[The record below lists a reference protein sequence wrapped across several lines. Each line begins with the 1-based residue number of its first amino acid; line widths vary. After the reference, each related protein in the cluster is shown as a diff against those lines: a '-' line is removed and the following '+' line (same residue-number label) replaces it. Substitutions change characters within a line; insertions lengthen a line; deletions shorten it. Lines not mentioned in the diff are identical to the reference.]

1 MLGKLSLR
9 NARRQ
14 AGDYRIYL
22 LTVTI
27 SFALMYAF
35 NLVMFSEDVMEL
47 HQMMNTS
54 FSMCII
60 LASLVVVLVLGW
72 LVHYMSCFMLKR
84 RSREFGTYMLLGIP
98 GKRIARMFL
107 IENVLMGGAALV
119 FGILAGTLL
128 YQAMVLIIMHIFGV
142 DYRMTLFFS
151 WEALALTCG
160 YGVLIYLVSML
171 RLGRK
176 IGKMR
181 VVSLLYAERENEEKL
196 PGSPVF
202 GYALPAV
209 ALAAGAAGAWFCRRM
224 FGQGGN
230 LSTRDMGLFLLCTVV
245 CVYCFYTALS
255 QIMVRVFLK
264 NGERKYRSSVLLTVR
279 NLSLKIRTMSVTL
292 GTLTLLLTLTL
303 ALGMIATLFQGFFDQ
318 QMDNVCPADVMLFWG
333 REGEDYAPYRE
344 YVDEHL
350 GGGEDLVYPVYD
362 SGRQQI
368 APLLDGSPLEMS
380 GWGNDTVLAWSDY
393 ARLREILG
401 YQPAELKEGHYLIQ
415 CLGGVT
421 DIVEKEKP
429 VFQAGGQN
437 LAWQGTYEEGF
448 GLEGGNGAYFVVVVP
463 DECVEGMS
471 LLHMGY
477 LAETRKETS
486 QEDYEYF
493 CSITPPVTDEDGST
507 YVPDSAIFVRAA
519 VEGESSTAI
528 TVITFSLFYLVL
540 VFACTALTVL
550 AVQQLA
556 EAGKQKRQAGILSS
570 LGMEES
576 QIRRL
581 SGRQLTVYFT
591 LPLLLALPI
600 SIWTAVSFYQLV
612 AAYSSLILFLRMTG
626 KALGMFFTVW
636 LLYYAATWQVIKS
649 SLARRSTFIN

>member
-1 MLGKLSLR
+1 
-9 NARRQ
+9 
-14 AGDYRIYL
+14 
-22 LTVTI
+22 
-27 SFALMYAF
+27 
-35 NLVMFSEDVMEL
+35 
-47 HQMMNTS
+47 
-54 FSMCII
+54 
-60 LASLVVVLVLGW
+60 
-72 LVHYMSCFMLKR
+72 
-84 RSREFGTYMLLGIP
+84 
-98 GKRIARMFL
+98 MFL

-279 NLSLKIRTMSVTL
+279 NLSSKIRTMSVTL

-368 APLLDGSPLEMS
+368 APLLDGSPWKCPDGE
-380 GWGNDTVLAWSDY
+380 TI
-393 ARLREILG
+393 R
-401 YQPAELKEGHYLIQ
+401 
-415 CLGGVT
+415 CLPGAIMPDCGRFW
-421 DIVEKEKP
+421 DISR
-429 VFQAGGQN
+429 QN
-437 LAWQGTYEEGF
+437 
-448 GLEGGNGAYFVVVVP
+448 
-463 DECVEGMS
+463 
-471 LLHMGY
+471 
-477 LAETRKETS
+477 
-486 QEDYEYF
+486 
-493 CSITPPVTDEDGST
+493 
-507 YVPDSAIFVRAA
+507 
-519 VEGESSTAI
+519 
-528 TVITFSLFYLVL
+528 
-540 VFACTALTVL
+540 
-550 AVQQLA
+550 
-556 EAGKQKRQAGILSS
+556 
-570 LGMEES
+570 
-576 QIRRL
+576 
-581 SGRQLTVYFT
+581 
-591 LPLLLALPI
+591 
-600 SIWTAVSFYQLV
+600 
-612 AAYSSLILFLRMTG
+612 
-626 KALGMFFTVW
+626 
-636 LLYYAATWQVIKS
+636 
-649 SLARRSTFIN
+649 